1 MKQFAVILTL
11 AMALMVITVPSQ
23 AQLGDYHFNK
33 VTFTSGPGP
42 LSSGLD
48 MSVKLVDSTKT
59 LQVVA
64 NDSRI
69 TLVHQ
74 WDLGMPSVAITGGF
88 FQNTPWIGPRLVLD
102 WTPTISTMHWL
113 GYLSSDPSLPKSKLQ
128 PEYMFGWN
136 SITVSIGS
144 LDLSYALSSFRH
156 NTLKTFP
163 GASYTFALQDGLKV
177 SPTVNWDVKS
187 DVLMW
192 QVGVTYQPQK

>member
-1 MKQFAVILTL
+1 MNKLFTVITL
-11 AMALMVITVPSQ
+11 AMALMVISGTAE
-23 AQLGDYHFNK
+23 AQLGDYHLNK

-48 MSVKLVDSTKT
+48 MSVKLIDKSRT

-64 NDSRI
+64 NDNRI
-69 TLVHQ
+69 TLIHQ
-74 WDLGMPSVAITGGF
+74 WDLGLPSVALTGGF
-88 FQNTPWIGPRLVLD
+88 FQNTPWIGPRVVLD

-113 GYLSSDPSLPKSKLQ
+113 GYLSSNPSLPKTEWQ

-144 LDLSYALSSFRH
+144 LDLSYALSGFRR

-163 GASYTFALQDGLKV
+163 GASYTFVLKDGFKV
-177 SPTVNWDVKS
+177 APTVNWDVKA

-192 QVGVTYQPQK
+192 QVGVTYQPK